1 MKDEEE
7 RGKTEKKRGD
17 LAKKFM
23 LKWVE
28 KKNNGS
34 EGRTKF
40 DIPKVNFNFLKNE
53 VSSKSHS
60 CENSYFINYPLFVQ
74 SNDTSVQVNNVVLMS

>member
-40 DIPKVNFNFLKNE
+40 DIPKVNFNSLKIPKNLTA
-53 VSSKSHS
+53 V
-60 CENSYFINYPLFVQ
+60 IIL
-74 SNDTSVQVNNVVLMS
+74 TS

>member
-1 MKDEEE
+1 MILKHFVQIEEVLNRIMKDEEE

-40 DIPKVNFNFLKNE
+40 DIPKVNFNFLK
-53 VSSKSHS
+53 V
-60 CENSYFINYPLFVQ
+60 F
-74 SNDTSVQVNNVVLMS
+74 

>member
-40 DIPKVNFNFLKNE
+40 DIPKVNFNFLK
-53 VSSKSHS
+53 VF
-60 CENSYFINYPLFVQ
+60 FIFLEIDFTAVKIL
-74 SNDTSVQVNNVVLMS
+74 TS

>member
-40 DIPKVNFNFLKNE
+40 DIPKVNFNFLKISKF
-53 VSSKSHS
+53 SSKSYS
-60 CENSYFINYPLFVQ
+60 CKNSYIINYFFFH
-74 SNDTSVQVNNVVLMS
+74 SV